1 MEKELNPLG
10 MDTVRGLVAGAV
22 LLGALIGGC
31 ATPPAS
37 EPAATTTTTASV
49 PAPVVVPASVSV
61 PPKGSEADEVV
72 ALLAYFQRVSAMGAE
87 DLRREYNTVN
97 AAFNKDKIESQRLKL
112 ALLLSVPQA
121 PFGDDKRLISLLET
135 APTRNAPADS
145 PQRELLTLLQKLTA
159 ERVRQ
164 VNLSKEEQKR
174 TDTQTRDEQ
183 KRLEQQVKDEQK
195 RADEL
200 QQKLDALLAI
210 DRDLRHRAPQRGT
223 PRTTQAK

>member
-1 MEKELNPLG
+1 MEEELNPLG
-10 MDTVRGLVAGAV
+10 TTPWRGWTAGFA
-22 LLGALIGGC
+22 LLTGAMIGGC
-31 ATPPAS
+31 
-37 EPAATTTTTASV
+37 AATTTTSEPAPAAAST
-49 PAPVVVPASVSV
+49 PAPVTTPASISL
-61 PPKGSEADEVV
+61 PPKATETDEVV
-72 ALLAYFQRVSAMGAE
+72 ALLAYYQRVSAMSAE
-87 DLRREYNTVN
+87 DLRREYNAVN
-97 AAFNKDKIESQRLKL
+97 AAFNKDKAENQRLKL

-121 PFGDDKRLISLLET
+121 AYGDDKRLLALLES

-164 VNLSKEEQKR
+164 VSQAKDEQKR

-210 DRDLRHRAPQRGT
+210 DRDLRHRAPQRGA
-223 PRTTQAK
+223 PRTTQTK